1 MRVRRI
7 LGRLRRARDE
17 RGATIVIVAISM
29 TVILSMG
36 ALTVDYGS
44 LSLEKRRVQN
54 AADASARVIARDC
67 YLKKPTCT
75 SAFGSTGA
83 PSYVLSNAG
92 GDAGGLVTQRTTKK
106 VEVRVSKAVDY
117 TFAPLLGQ
125 YSGAV
130 DGTAQAAWDYVPTQA
145 ENFLPVGINVCSFME
160 MTSNNTTFPS
170 TTQVLRSDMWT
181 QTTLPATTS
190 CTGPSGTVTNQVK
203 GSMMFTGLLGL
214 VDVIDL
220 NACNYRVTL
229 VSTLNG
235 SLTNTLLPPLFC
247 YSKIRAL
254 SPGDIITVPIYQTT
268 GITTALLKVNLSAKI
283 IGFAAFQ
290 IEAWRFDSLLDVLG
304 LNLLGLN
311 SSNAA
316 QSANFGLCIALLC
329 RAGVKGK
336 FLRITDSKAAT
347 AYTKAGG
354 LNIDLGIVKIRL
366 EDPQL

>member
-1 MRVRRI
+1 MKRI
-7 LGRLRRARDE
+7 FGRPHPDRDE
-17 RGATIVIVAISM
+17 RGATIVIVAITM

-67 YLKKPTCT
+67 YLKKVTCT
-75 SAFGSTGA
+75 SSFGSTGA
-83 PSYVLSNAG
+83 PSYVLTNAG
-92 GDAGGLVTQRTTKK
+92 TSAGGLVTQRTSKK
-106 VEVRVSKAVDY
+106 VEVRVSKSVDY
-117 TFAPLLGQ
+117 TFARLLGE

-130 DGTAQAAWDYVPTQA
+130 DGVAQAAWDYVPTQA

-160 MTSNNTTFPS
+160 MTSNNVTFPS
-170 TTQVLRSDMWT
+170 STQVLRSDMWT
-181 QTTLPATTS
+181 QATLPAVSS
-190 CTGPSGTVTNQVK
+190 CTGPNGTTVTNQVK

-235 SLTNTLLPPLFC
+235 SLTNTLLPPVFC
-247 YSKIRAL
+247 YTKIRAL
-254 SPGDIITVPIYQTT
+254 HPGDTITVPIYQTT
-268 GITTALLKVNLSAKI
+268 GITTAALKLNLSAKI

-290 IEAWRFDSLLDVLG
+290 IESWRFDSVLDLLG

-311 SSNAA
+311 SSNAT
-316 QSANFGLCIALLC
+316 QSANFGTCIALLC
-329 RAGVKGK
+329 KAGVKGK
-336 FLRITDSKAAT
+336 FVRMTNDTAAT

-366 EDPQL
+366 EDPML